1 MKTKEVSKIYQ
12 TTDYSKFIVN
22 AEFYNNAR
30 INFLMYKT
38 LIKNEKL
45 PLVIVRKVDSK
56 LEIVS
61 EQDSFYAAKQMG
73 LPIYYYEAYQSVPR
87 AKQTIDFSFNDM
99 EELLNYCLNNGH
111 FDQKVNKDEE
121 GTACTTIYVRSRLR
135 SFKNKRK

>member
-1 MKTKEVSKIYQ
+1 MKTKEVSRIYQ

-30 INFLMYKT
+30 INFLRYKT
-38 LIKNEKL
+38 LIKNGKL

-111 FDQKVNKDEE
+111 FD
-121 GTACTTIYVRSRLR
+121 
-135 SFKNKRK
+135 